1 MCRLTRLVE
10 SSSSSSSSSSATAQL
25 CTRLASLRSTLATGL
40 PPRVLLPTLTKCY
53 SNMVVDKKVN
63 LSVAMEPAFSRFLF
77 MNLTRAFLHKFN

>member
-63 LSVAMEPAFSRFLF
+63 LSVATLSRFLF
-77 MNLTRAFLHKFN
+77 MRLTQAFLHKFN